1 MTLKELSQLYILNRE
16 IEIETERL
24 ERLKSSAYGVGAAK
38 SDGMPHG
45 SEPSRTTE
53 VKAVSISNLE
63 QIIAGKVERARQ
75 EKERLEQYIAS
86 IDDSLTRQIY
96 TLRFAE
102 CMSWEQ
108 VAVKIGGNTADS
120 VKKVCYRY
128 LRSHP

>member
-38 SDGMPHG
+38 ADGMPHG